1 MPLIHFTR
9 RRTAKSVAY
18 RPLAGGLGGV
28 LALTVS
34 LGGCTGEIGSTD
46 PDAMNPGSGA
56 STSSGGSGATASG
69 GTGAGQGTGGSGAS
83 GGSGATA
90 SGGTS
95 TGGTGTGGTGTGG
108 TGISGE
114 GGTGNVGGAKP
125 LHLAGNPI
133 YTRFMRLTHDQWEN
147 SVKDILRLPA
157 NPGLSSTF
165 EPSVLGSTDFSN
177 NEIVLTVSSSLW
189 SSYQVAS
196 ETLATQ
202 ATASAQALTSLYPG
216 TDKDGFITTFGRRA
230 FRRPLTT
237 EEIATYGAIY
247 DQGTM
252 MSGSGTAFAK
262 GAALVIR
269 AMLQSPHFLY
279 RSELGPAGSPLTGYE
294 LASKLSFWLRNTT
307 PNDALLDAAAAGQLD
322 TPEGAVAL
330 ASEMLGEP
338 VVAEMMKKF
347 NAELFHF
354 DRFAN
359 IDKANVQ
366 GYTTALNAEVR
377 QAADAFFNRIFTQN
391 LGVRDILTSTV
402 GFVGTGLAPLYGV
415 PAPAGGTLAE
425 VDLGSTRKG
434 YFTQIP
440 FLMLYAINNN
450 PDSIHRGLSTNLDM
464 LCADP
469 GVPEII
475 LPEIPPQ
482 GAGETNRELI
492 TSITEGCG
500 DCHESIINPI
510 GFAYENFD
518 GMGRWR
524 DMDNGEPV
532 DASGTYPF
540 QEGPRSFANA
550 SELMDIMATGKQA
563 HQCYSKKIAG
573 FALQRD
579 IVVSDMPLL
588 EAMGNTSMAMGS
600 TIKQVML
607 ELVRHDAYRVRAAG
621 GVQ

>member
-1 MPLIHFTR
+1 MT
-9 RRTAKSVAY
+9 TG
-18 RPLAGGLGGV
+18 AGG
-28 LALTVS
+28 A
-34 LGGCTGEIGSTD
+34 GS
-46 PDAMNPGSGA
+46 A
-56 STSSGGSGATASG
+56 ASG
-69 GTGAGQGTGGSGAS
+69 GTGSDKGSGGGSS
-83 GGSGATA
+83 G
-90 SGGTS
+90 SGGTAS
-95 TGGTGTGGTGTGG
+95 GGTGTGGTGTGG
-108 TGISGE
+108 TGGTGVSGA
-114 GGTGNVGGAKP
+114 GGTGTIGGPRP
-125 LHLAGNPI
+125 LHLAGEPI
-133 YTRFMRLTHDQWEN
+133 YTRFMRLTHEQWEN
-147 SVKDILRLPA
+147 SVADILRLPER
-157 NPGLSSTF
+157 PGLSSTF
-165 EPSVLGSTDFSN
+165 EPSVLGATDFSN

-196 ETLATQ
+196 ETLARQ
-202 ATASAQALTSLYPG
+202 ATGTAQALASLYPG
-216 TDKDGFITTFGRRA
+216 TDKDGFIAAFGRRA
-230 FRRPLTT
+230 FRRPLTQAEVT
-237 EEIATYGAIY
+237 SYGAIY

-252 MSGSGTAFAK
+252 LTGDGTAFAK

-269 AMLQSPHFLY
+269 AMLQSPAFLY
-279 RSELGPAGSPLTGYE
+279 RTELAPAGSPLTGYE

-307 PNDALLDAAAAGQLD
+307 PNDALLDAAGNGRLD
-322 TPEGAVAL
+322 TPDGAVAI
-330 ASEMLGEP
+330 ATEMLNEP
-338 VVAEMMKKF
+338 EAAAMMRKF

-359 IDKANVQ
+359 IDKANVE
-366 GYTTALNAEVR
+366 GYTQALNTEVR
-377 QAADAFFNRIFTQN
+377 QAADAFFDRIFGQN
-391 LGVRDILTSTV
+391 LGVRDILTTTR
-402 GFVGTGLAPLYGV
+402 GFVGAGLAPLYGV
-415 PAPAGGTLAE
+415 SVPGGGAVTE
-425 VDLGSTRKG
+425 MDLGPMRKG
-434 YFTQIP
+434 YFSQIP

-469 GVPEII
+469 GLPEIQ

-500 DCHESIINPI
+500 DCHEAIINPI
-510 GFAYENFD
+510 GFSYENFD

-540 QEGPRSFANA
+540 QEGPQSFANSA
-550 SELMDIMATGKQA
+550 ELMDIMANGKQA

-579 IVVSDMPLL
+579 IIVSDMPLL
-588 EAMGNTSMAMGS
+588 ETMGNTSMSTGS

-607 ELVRHDAYRVRAAG
+607 ELVRNDAYRVRAAG

>member
-1 MPLIHFTR
+1 MG
-9 RRTAKSVAY
+9 AA
-18 RPLAGGLGGV
+18 
-28 LALTVS
+28 
-34 LGGCTGEIGSTD
+34 CTGTVGGDDAPLD
-46 PDAMNPGSGA
+46 P
-56 STSSGGSGATASG
+56 TGSGATGTG
-69 GTGAGQGTGGSGAS
+69 GTGTGGTGTGG
-83 GGSGATA
+83 TA
-90 SGGTS
+90 

-108 TGISGE
+108 TGVSGG

-125 LHLAGNPI
+125 LSLTGAPI
-133 YTRFMRLTHDQWEN
+133 YTRFMRLTHEQWEN
-147 SVKDILRLPA
+147 SVADILRLPE
-157 NPGLSSTF
+157 NPGVSSTF

-202 ATASAQALTSLYPG
+202 ATGTTQALTSLYPG
-216 TDKDGFITTFGRRA
+216 TDKDGFIAAFGRRA
-230 FRRPLTT
+230 FRRPLTPAEVT
-237 EEIATYGAIY
+237 SYGAIY

-252 MSGSGTAFAK
+252 LTGSGTAFAK

-269 AMLQSPHFLY
+269 AMLQSPYFLY
-279 RSELGPAGSPLTGYE
+279 RSELAAVGSPLTGYE

-307 PNDALLDAAAAGQLD
+307 PDDALLDAAGTGQLD
-322 TPEGAVAL
+322 TPDGAVAV
-330 ASEMLGEP
+330 ATAMLNEP
-338 VVAEMMKKF
+338 AAAEMMRRF

-354 DRFAN
+354 ARFAN
-359 IDKANVQ
+359 IDKANVE
-366 GYTTALNAEVR
+366 GYTQALNAEVR
-377 QAADAFFNRIFTQN
+377 QAADAFFDRIFGQN
-391 LGVRDILTSTV
+391 LGVRDILTTTR
-402 GFVGTGLAPLYGV
+402 GFVGSGLAPLYGV
-415 PAPAGGTLAE
+415 SAPSGGMLAE
-425 VDLGSTRKG
+425 TDLGPMRKG
-434 YFTQIP
+434 YFSQIP

-469 GVPEII
+469 GLPDIL

-482 GAGETNRELI
+482 GMGETNRELI
-492 TSITEGCG
+492 TTITEGCG

-540 QEGPRSFANA
+540 QEGPQSFANSA
-550 SELMDIMATGKQA
+550 ELMDIMANGKQA

-573 FALQRD
+573 FAMQRD
-579 IVVSDMPLL
+579 IIISDMPLL
-588 EAMGNTSMAMGS
+588 ETMGNVSLGMGS
-600 TIKQVML
+600 TIKQLML
-607 ELVRHDAYRVRAAG
+607 ELVRNDAYRVRAAG

>member
-1 MPLIHFTR
+1 
-9 RRTAKSVAY
+9 
-18 RPLAGGLGGV
+18 
-28 LALTVS
+28 
-34 LGGCTGEIGSTD
+34 
-46 PDAMNPGSGA
+46 
-56 STSSGGSGATASG
+56 
-69 GTGAGQGTGGSGAS
+69 
-83 GGSGATA
+83 
-90 SGGTS
+90 
-95 TGGTGTGGTGTGG
+95 
-108 TGISGE
+108 
-114 GGTGNVGGAKP
+114 
-125 LHLAGNPI
+125 
-133 YTRFMRLTHDQWEN
+133 MRLTHEQWEN
-147 SVKDILRLPA
+147 SVTDLLGLPA

-202 ATASAQALTSLYPG
+202 ATGTTQALSSLYSG
-216 TDKDGFITTFGRRA
+216 TDKDGFIAAFGRRA
-230 FRRPLTT
+230 FRRPLTPAEVT
-237 EEIATYGAIY
+237 SYGAIY

-252 MSGSGTAFAK
+252 MAGSGTAFAK

-269 AMLQSPHFLY
+269 AMLQSPSFLY
-279 RSELGPAGSPLTGYE
+279 RSELAAVGSPLTGYE

-307 PNDALLDAAAAGQLD
+307 PNDALLDAAGQGQLD
-322 TPEGAVAL
+322 TPDGAVAIATQML
-330 ASEMLGEP
+330 AEP
-338 VVAEMMKKF
+338 AAAEMMRKF

-354 DRFAN
+354 ARFAN

-366 GYTTALNAEVR
+366 GYTQALNTEVR
-377 QAADAFFNRIFTQN
+377 QAADAFFDRIFGQN
-391 LGVRDILTSTV
+391 LGVRDILTTTR
-402 GFVGTGLAPLYGV
+402 GFVGPGLAPLYGV
-415 PAPAGGTLAE
+415 SAPSGGTVAE
-425 VDLGSTRKG
+425 MDLGPTRKG
-434 YFTQIP
+434 YFSQIP

-469 GVPEII
+469 GLPDIQ

-482 GAGETNRELI
+482 GTGETNRELI
-492 TSITEGCG
+492 TTITEGCG
-500 DCHESIINPI
+500 ECHESIINPI

-540 QEGPRSFANA
+540 QEGAQSFANSA
-550 SELMDIMATGKQA
+550 ELMDIMANGKQA

-588 EAMGNTSMAMGS
+588 EAMGNTSIGMGS

-607 ELVRHDAYRVRAAG
+607 ELVRNDAYRVRTAG